1 LQDLKIKDSDDE
13 TSNADIIDLVQQ
25 KADDDRKWMENW
37 IIRRKEKLDSKVTKI
52 ETQKQNLVASW
63 R

>member
-1 LQDLKIKDSDDE
+1 MKIKDSDDE